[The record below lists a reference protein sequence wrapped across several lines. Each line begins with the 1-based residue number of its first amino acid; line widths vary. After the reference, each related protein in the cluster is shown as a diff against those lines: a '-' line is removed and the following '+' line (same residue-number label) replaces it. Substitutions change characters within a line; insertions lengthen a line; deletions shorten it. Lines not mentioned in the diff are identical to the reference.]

1 MSNLDQ
7 KTAVQSAQLR
17 QMLSAWNAPMITSIL
32 LALILAVVQF
42 GVIATPIVFSWFF
55 LVVLVAV
62 VRRLIIAAYRHASID
77 GYATTQ
83 ILLKKFRLGILVAG
97 LVWGAAGF
105 LMFPASNV
113 PHQLFLIFILAG
125 LSAGVVVSFA
135 ADFISALLY
144 SVTAILP
151 LIIRLFLE
159 ENSVSMAMGTAGL
172 LYLGFMIL
180 FLRNL
185 NRSISDSIVM
195 RLESDAREEKMR
207 TSEERY
213 HLLLDHS
220 PVGIFHY
227 DADLIITYCNE
238 IIFDTLKSSSD
249 LIVGLD
255 LHTLDDKSFLS
266 AVQAALKGEV
276 GLYEGHYRSTFSNV
290 ELWISMICSPSKNN
304 QGQVVG
310 GIGIV
315 QDFTERK
322 AATDEI
328 ENLAFYDHLT
338 GLPNR
343 RLLLERLKQVLAS
356 NARSG
361 HSGALMLIDLDNF
374 KKINDTFGHDVG
386 DMLLQEVAQRI
397 ESCVREN
404 DIVARLSGDE
414 FVVVL
419 ELLSEKELE
428 AAAQAE
434 TIGEKIRA
442 VIGNPYQ
449 LASHEHHSS
458 PSIGVTLFGGQQ
470 HGAEELLKQADIAMY
485 QSKKTGPNMLRF
497 FDPQMQADINARA
510 ALERELHQAIEN
522 KEFQLY
528 YQIQVDSLHR
538 HLGAEVLIRW
548 VHPVRGLVSPAQ
560 FIPLVEETGLIL
572 PIGQWVLETA
582 CDQLKAWQHDELTRE
597 LVLAVNISAKQFRQK
612 DFVAQV
618 QAALHRHIINPRLLK
633 LELTESLLLENVE
646 EIISTM
652 NALKEIGIQFSLDD
666 FGTGYSSLQ
675 YLKKLPLDQLKIDQ
689 SFVRELANNS
699 SDQAIVS
706 TIIAM
711 AHSLNLNVIAEG
723 VETEEQRQHL
733 LGNSCTHYQGYLFG
747 KPVPIAQFE
756 VLLKQ
761 SIVVC

>member
-7 KTAVQSAQLR
+7 KSAVQAAQLR

-32 LALILAVVQF
+32 LALILAVVQY
-42 GVIATPIVFSWFF
+42 GVISTPIVFSWFF
-55 LVVLVAV
+55 LVVAVAV
-62 VRRLIIAAYRHASID
+62 VRRFIIAAYQHASTD
-77 GYATTQ
+77 DYASTQ
-83 ILLKKFRLGILVAG
+83 LLLNKFRVGILIAG

-105 LMFPASNV
+105 LMFPTNNV

-135 ADFISALLY
+135 ADFVSALLY
-144 SVTAILP
+144 SVTATLP
-151 LIIRLFLE
+151 LIVRLFLE
-159 ENSVSMAMGTAGL
+159 DDGLSMAMGITGL
-172 LYLGFMIL
+172 LFLGFMIL

-185 NRSISDSIVM
+185 NRNISSTISM
-195 RLESDAREEKMR
+195 KFESEAREEKMR
-207 TSEERY
+207 ASEERY

-220 PVGIFHY
+220 PVGIFQY
-227 DADLIITYCNE
+227 DTDLIITYCNE
-238 IIFDTLKSSSD
+238 IILKTLHSSSD
-249 LIVGLD
+249 IIVGLD
-255 LHTLDDKSFLS
+255 LHTLEDKSFLP
-266 AVQAALKGEV
+266 AMQAALKGEV
-276 GLYEGHYRSTFSNV
+276 GLYEGHYRSTFSKID
-290 ELWISMICSPSKNN
+290 LWISMICSPSKDSL
-304 QGQVVG
+304 GKVVG

-356 NARSG
+356 SARSG

-386 DMLLQEVAQRI
+386 DLLLQEVAQRI

-458 PSIGVTLFGGQQ
+458 SSIGVTLFSGLQ

-522 KEFQLY
+522 NEFQLY
-528 YQIQVDSLHR
+528 YQIQVDSSHR
-538 HLGAEVLIRW
+538 QLGAEVLIRW
-548 VHPVRGLVSPAQ
+548 MHPVRGLVSPAQ
-560 FIPLVEETGLIL
+560 FIPLIEETGLIL
-572 PIGQWVLETA
+572 PVGQWVLETA
-582 CDQLKAWQHDELTRE
+582 CDQLKKWQQDESTSN
-597 LVLAVNISAKQFRQK
+597 LVLAVNISARQFRQK
-612 DFVAQV
+612 NFVTQV

-633 LELTESLLLENVE
+633 LELTESLLLENIE
-646 EIISTM
+646 DIIEKM

-675 YLKKLPLDQLKIDQ
+675 YLKRLPLDQLKIDQ
-689 SFVRELANNS
+689 SFVRELASNNS
-699 SDQAIVS
+699 DRAIVS

-733 LGNSCTHYQGYLFG
+733 LDNSCTHYQGYLFG
-747 KPVPIAQFE
+747 KPVPIEQFE
-756 VLLKQ
+756 LLLKQ
-761 SIVVC
+761 SRAVH